1 MGPAPSCRGGA
12 REDGQAG
19 RLGLGPSRL
28 ERRRWQRKDTAGGG
42 METELGGQEMQEDGD
57 TDEGTKRW

>member
-1 MGPAPSCRGGA
+1 MGPAPSRRGGA

-42 METELGGQEMQEDGD
+42 METELGGQEMREDGD